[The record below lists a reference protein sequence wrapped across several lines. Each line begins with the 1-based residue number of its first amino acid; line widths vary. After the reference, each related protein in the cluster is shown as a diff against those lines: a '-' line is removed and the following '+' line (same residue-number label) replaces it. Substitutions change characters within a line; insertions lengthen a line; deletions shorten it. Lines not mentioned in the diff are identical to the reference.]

1 MNIVEFKKAKREA
14 ELRVLEMVQQELD
27 ALNEMIGD
35 EGMIDNVTIHMTEMT
50 RMQDRCRKFKLSNVL
65 FRIDLDG

>member
-1 MNIVEFKKAKREA
+1 MNIVEFKKVKREA

-27 ALNEMIGD
+27 ALNEMIGN
-35 EGMIDNVTIHMTEMT
+35 EGMIDDVTIYMTEMT
-50 RMQDRCRKFKLSNVL
+50 RMKDRCRKFKLSNVL